1 MYDQEKIKPYSA
13 EGRKGEQV
21 AAMFDSIAHSYDL
34 LNHTLS
40 FGIDKLWRRRA
51 INSLKKFRPR
61 HILDVATGTGDF
73 AILAAKKLHPESLT
87 GIDLSLIHISEPTR
101 LRRIRHPCSQ
111 KVTSRKPYGYRHL
124 RRNARNRAEK
134 SGRKRLVRH
143 YLIQQRRLHE
153 PAFCRRHIRRRNC
166 GIRRKEF

>member
-1 MYDQEKIKPYSA
+1 MSDIFQIISDIFLRAKNRPAHFNNKNRHVRPGKNKTLFGRRQKRRTGSRHVRLYST
-13 EGRKGEQV
+13 
-21 AAMFDSIAHSYDL
+21 FL
-34 LNHTLS
+34 
-40 FGIDKLWRRRA
+40 
-51 INSLKKFRPR
+51 RPAQPHAVVR
-61 HILDVATGTGDF
+61 NRQT
-73 AILAAKKLHPESLT
+73 LAAKGNKLAGKIQASPHS
-87 GIDLSLIHISEPTR
+87 
-101 LRRIRHPCSQ
+101 RRSYRHGGLRHPCSQ
-111 KVTSRKPYGYRHL
+111 KVTPRKPYGYRHL